1 MSNNFQNI
9 CWSSTLSLFA
19 TGSNDGNY
27 FDSVVTSPDGINWT
41 RRTPDGTISYLVRDI
56 TWIQELNL
64 FILIGNTSAPYP
76 VIYTSPDGI
85 TWTQRFNP
93 PATNTPTSICWSPEL
108 SLAVAVTTSTTGY
121 TSSNGTTWT
130 SRVAL
135 VANRICWSPE
145 LLLFVAVGNNII
157 GYSST
162 GTSWTT
168 ITPPASNTWTGVC
181 WSSELYLFVAVSSS
195 GTGNRVMTSP
205 NGINWTTRAS
215 PADITWN
222 HLCWSPELSL
232 FVAVASTGATGRIMS
247 SSDGIL
253 WTISGGTSTSSSDL
267 SGICWSPELSV
278 FTACAIGGSTG
289 NRILTSNLGFPNSKS
304 TLLVSPAHL
313 TYNDQTGSIAVT
325 GALSKGSGTFDI
337 THPLDSSKRLVHSF
351 IEGPR
356 CDLIYRGHV
365 QLQNGTAVV
374 NIDSDSVAQSDCA
387 MTEGTFE
394 TLTTNPVYY
403 LQNYTSFDSVRGIIS
418 GNQLTIVC
426 ENPLSSDTIHWYV
439 IAERKDPFIKS
450 WDRTNENGYLIT
462 EYSK

>member
-27 FDSVVTSPDGINWT
+27 YDSIITSPDGINWT
-41 RRTPDGTISYLVRDI
+41 RRTPNAI
-56 TWIQELNL
+56 TSFLIYDMSWIEELSL
-64 FILIGNTSAPYP
+64 FILLAGTGDGRPY
-76 VIYTSPDGI
+76 IYTSPDGI
-85 TWTQRFNP
+85 TWTLRFNP
-93 PATNTPTSICWSPEL
+93 TVTVAGTSICWSPEL
-108 SLAVAVTTSTTGY
+108 SLVATVTSSTTGY
-121 TSSNGTTWT
+121 TSPDCITWT

-135 VANRICWSPE
+135 AANRICWSPE

-168 ITPPASNTWTGVC
+168 ITPPVSNTWTSVC

-232 FVAVASTGATGRIMS
+232 FVAVASTGATGRIMT

-253 WTISGGTSTSSSDL
+253 WTISGGTSTSSL
-267 SGICWSPELSV
+267 SLNGICWSPELSI
-278 FTACAIGGSTG
+278 FAACATGGSTG
-289 NRILTSNLGFPNSKS
+289 NRILTSNLGLPNSES

-356 CDLIYRGHV
+356 CDLIYRGSV
-365 QLQNGTAVV
+365 QLQNGTAIV
-374 NIDSDSVAQSDCA
+374 NIDSDSVAEPDCA
-387 MTEGTFE
+387 MTQGTFE

-403 LQNYTSFDSVRGIIS
+403 LQNYTSFDSVRGSIS
-418 GNQLTIVC
+418 GNQLTILC
-426 ENPLSSDTIHWYV
+426 ENPTSSDLIHWYI

-450 WDRTNENGYLIT
+450 WDRTNANGHLIT
-462 EYSK
+462 EHSI